1 MTCAFAPCIGV
12 ADCAMVGGCVERR
25 FGPAPTRAAADLKDG
40 ARALAGTK
48 PARTNRDPARIKR
61 RRKVVLR

>member
-1 MTCAFAPCIGV
+1 MTCAFTSCDEVSRCPL
-12 ADCAMVGGCVERR
+12 VGGCVRTR
-25 FGPAPTRAAADLKDG
+25 FAAVDPNATNLKKG

-61 RRKVVLR
+61 KRKALT